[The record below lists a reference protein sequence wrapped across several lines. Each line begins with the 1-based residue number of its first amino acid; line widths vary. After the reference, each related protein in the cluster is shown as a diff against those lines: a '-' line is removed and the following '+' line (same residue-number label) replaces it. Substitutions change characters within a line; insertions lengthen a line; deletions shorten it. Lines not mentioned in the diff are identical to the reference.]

1 MTSDLINEL
10 IDFCTKPHTA
20 AELGSLGLASFPTS
34 NPGVFMRM
42 RRLGVAPRPR
52 KHGYGFVFYFFD
64 FPVEFQREII
74 LFFMRR
80 WTAKGINQTTDEI
93 IVDVLLFVFASR
105 DLQFAESWRR
115 REIQRAKIHE
125 KILRLLEL

>member
-1 MTSDLINEL
+1 MTSDLIDDL

-20 AELGSLGLASFPTS
+20 SELVALGLAGFPTTKR
-34 NPGVFMRM
+34 GVFIRM
-42 RRLGVAPRPR
+42 RRLGVPGRWR
-52 KHGYGFVFYFFD
+52 TYRDGFEFSFFD
-64 FPVEFQREII
+64 FPVELQREII

-105 DLQFAESWRR
+105 DLRFAKYWRR
-115 REIQRAKIHE
+115 REIQRAKIHK